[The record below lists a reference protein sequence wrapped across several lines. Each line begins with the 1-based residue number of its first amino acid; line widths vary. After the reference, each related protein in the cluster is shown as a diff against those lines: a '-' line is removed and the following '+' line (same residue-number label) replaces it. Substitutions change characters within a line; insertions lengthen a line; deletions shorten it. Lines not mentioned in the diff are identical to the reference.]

1 VISHQQDD
9 EDPSW
14 RNWIV
19 ERRNHDG
26 AILVRVPAT
35 RRDSEGEKLPD
46 AVFSF
51 RDGDPQYRLWS
62 DRFEMRAA
70 AKAS

>member
-1 VISHQQDD
+1 MISHNED

-14 RNWIV
+14 NDWTV
-19 ERRNHDG
+19 ERRSQDG

-35 RRDSEGEKLPD
+35 RRDSSGDKLPD

-51 RDGDPQYRLWS
+51 RDGDPQFRLWS
-62 DRFEMRAA
+62 ERFELRQA

>member
-1 VISHQQDD
+1 VISHNEED

-14 RNWIV
+14 LNWIV
-19 ERRNHDG
+19 ERRQHDG
-26 AILVRVPAT
+26 AILVRVPAA
-35 RRDSEGEKLPD
+35 RPDSSGHKLPD

-62 DRFEMRAA
+62 DRLELRT

>member
-1 VISHQQDD
+1 MISHNND
-9 EDPSW
+9 EDSTW
-14 RNWIV
+14 QNWIV
-19 ERRNHDG
+19 ERRPQDG
-26 AILVRVPAT
+26 AILVRVPST
-35 RRDSEGEKLPD
+35 RRDSSGDTLPD

-62 DRFEMRAA
+62 ERLENRSP

>member
-1 VISHQQDD
+1 MISHNEEDD
-9 EDPSW
+9 STW

-19 ERRNHDG
+19 ERRPQDG
-26 AILVRVPAT
+26 AILVRVPAA
-35 RRDSEGEKLPD
+35 RRDSSGDKLPD

-51 RDGDPQYRLWS
+51 RDGDPQFRLWS
-62 DRFEMRAA
+62 DRLDLRT